1 VNTVVLAVIASGL
14 AAVLTLGLLVVVAAA
29 GVRAWSRWR
38 GGLAADGVVVPG
50 GPGGGDDGQ
59 GAVVAEFRTRD
70 GEVHRVR
77 IPVRRPLDPGTVV
90 TVRYPAGSPEQAVLD
105 PSPR

>member
-1 VNTVVLAVIASGL
+1 MNTVVLAVIASGL

-50 GPGGGDDGQ
+50 GAGGADE

>member
-50 GPGGGDDGQ
+50 GAGAADE
-59 GAVVAEFRTRD
+59 GAVVAEVRTRD

-90 TVRYPAGSPEQAVLD
+90 TLRYPAGSPEQAVLD